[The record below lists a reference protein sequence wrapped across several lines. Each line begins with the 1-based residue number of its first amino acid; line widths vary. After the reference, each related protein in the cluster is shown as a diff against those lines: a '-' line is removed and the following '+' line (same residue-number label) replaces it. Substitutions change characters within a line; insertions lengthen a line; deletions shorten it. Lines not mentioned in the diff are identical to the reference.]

1 MLRRPSPPNPRK
13 LPAHFR
19 IEDPIRI
26 LVLSGVSR
34 AKDLSSVLIYTL
46 KIRNRRKP
54 RRITNL
60 HFSNLYKS
68 RAFSGASCGSLPLSR
83 LRRCNVFTHR
93 RKMSRRQTPSFS
105 TSSGGDNC
113 LLRTTAALCLMR
125 PNPFA
130 VIKIHSGTDWN
141 ASCQLLVSRQTYDLP
156 DSGWHHRS
164 ARVPVPLDRPSGD
177 QEREIASF
185 FSLRSPQIQFSRL
198 LHLLR
203 RLAKHLRMP
212 HHVWLWFRPARRL
225 GLRALLLHLQGEMEC
240 EGL

>member
-1 MLRRPSPPNPRK
+1 MLRRPSPPNR
-13 LPAHFR
+13 R
-19 IEDPIRI
+19 T
-26 LVLSGVSR
+26 LST
-34 AKDLSSVLIYTL
+34 KILIYTL
-46 KIRNRRKP
+46 KIRNRRNP
-54 RRITNL
+54 QRISSL

-68 RAFSGASCGSLPLSR
+68 GAFSGTSYGSLPLSR
-83 LRRCNVFTHR
+83 LRRCNLFTHR
-93 RKMSRRQTPSFS
+93 RKTSRRQTPSFS
-105 TSSGGDNC
+105 MSSGGDNC
-113 LLRTTAALCLMR
+113 LLPLTAAFCLMR

-141 ASCQLLVSRQTYDLP
+141 ASCQLLVSRQTYDLL
-156 DSGWHHRS
+156 DSGRHRRS

-198 LHLLR
+198 LRPLR